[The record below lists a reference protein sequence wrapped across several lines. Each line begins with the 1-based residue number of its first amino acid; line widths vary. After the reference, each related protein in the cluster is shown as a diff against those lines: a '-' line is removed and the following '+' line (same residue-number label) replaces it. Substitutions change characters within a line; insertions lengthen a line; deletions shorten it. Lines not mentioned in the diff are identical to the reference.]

1 MLLGVPKEPRAGE
14 TLVAATPDTVG
25 KLIKLGYAVC
35 VEKGAGSAASYPDE
49 QYRDA
54 GADIV
59 SREEAW
65 GADIVTCLDTP
76 PEEELQLLREGATVI
91 SRLNPGGSPQLVRRL
106 SELKVTALA
115 MDAVP
120 RISRAQSMDV
130 RSSMANIAGYRA
142 VIEAASAF
150 GRVFTGQV
158 TAAGKV
164 PPATVYVIG
173 AGVAGLAA
181 VGTASAMGAIV
192 KATDVR
198 PEVAEQ
204 VGSMGGEF
212 VEIPVTQVSSDG
224 YAKEMTTEQEEL
236 AREVYTKQAMASDI
250 VITTALIP
258 GRPAPLLI
266 TADAVAG
273 MKPGSVIVDMGAGA
287 GGNCELTV
295 PGEVVRTPNGVTII
309 GYRDLERRLPGQA
322 SQLYGQ
328 NIVNFFKLTTPEK
341 NGILTLDESD
351 EVVRGV
357 SVTLGGQITWPPP
370 PIKVSA
376 APKPQTSSA
385 AEQVVP
391 PAPEPARLWLLK
403 RLWWK
408 VSAVAVALWLI
419 LTAPEGMQ
427 GHFFVFALAVVAGFY
442 VITAVTHALHTPLM
456 SVTNAISGIIVVGAL
471 TQIGSDNIFV
481 TVLAFIATAVAS
493 INIFG
498 GFLVTHRMLKMFQR
512 S

>member
-25 KLIKLGYAVC
+25 KLIKLGYTVL
-35 VEKGAGSAASYPDE
+35 VESGAGEAAAYPDE
-49 QYRDA
+49 HYRLA
-54 GADIV
+54 GAEIV
-59 SREEAW
+59 NRDDAW

-76 PEEELQLLREGATVI
+76 PEEELRLMRSGATLI
-91 SRLNPGGSPQLVRRL
+91 SRLNPGGSPELVERL
-106 SELKVTALA
+106 GELGLTSLA

-120 RISRAQSMDV
+120 RLSRAQSMDV

-181 VGTASAMGAIV
+181 VGAASSMGAIV

-204 VGSMGGEF
+204 VVSMGGEF
-212 VEIPVTQVSSDG
+212 VEIPVTQVSADG
-224 YAKEMTTEQEEL
+224 YAKAMTAEQEALAIQVYTEQ
-236 AREVYTKQAMASDI
+236 ASAADI

-258 GRPAPLLI
+258 GHPAPLLI
-266 TADAVAG
+266 TADAVSR
-273 MKPGSVIVDMGAGA
+273 MKPGSVIVDMGAAA

-295 PGEVVRTPNGVTII
+295 PGEAIRTANGVTII
-309 GYRDLERRLPGQA
+309 GHPDLERRLPGQA

-328 NIVNFFKLTTPEK
+328 NIVNFFKLTTPDQD
-341 NGILTLDESD
+341 GLLTLDESD
-351 EVVRGV
+351 EIVRGV
-357 SVTLGGQITWPPP
+357 TVTLGGRVTWPPP
-370 PIKVSA
+370 PIQVSVA
-376 APKPQTSSA
+376 
-385 AEQVVP
+385 P
-391 PAPEPARLWLLK
+391 PATKNAESPPVPLPDPPRLHVLR
-403 RLWWK
+403 RLGWR
-408 VSAVAVALWLI
+408 ATLAAIAFWLI
-419 LTAPEGMQ
+419 ITAPPGMQ
-427 GHFFVFALAVVAGFY
+427 GHFFVFALAVVVGFY

-471 TQIGSDNIFV
+471 TQINSDSIIV
-481 TVLAFIATAVAS
+481 TILAVIATTVAS

-498 GFLVTHRMLKMFQR
+498 GFTVTHRMLKMFQR